1 MRAYIKRLAERLS
14 AQPGAFVTERSV
26 QQADRQLYGN
36 GAMNSARSAAQ
47 LQSTGLGGA
56 SAARAVYGN
65 PVSSIGSPG
74 IATVAAAQST
84 DKSMPAMRQL

>member
-14 AQPGAFVTERSV
+14 AQPGAYVTERPI
-26 QQADRQLYGN
+26 QQAGRQLNGN
-36 GAMNSARSAAQ
+36 GAMNGARSAAQ
-47 LQSTGLGGA
+47 LQSAGLNGA
-56 SAARAVYGN
+56 GTARAAYGS